1 MRTGAFLTAALVSA
15 MLGGAAQAETIVI
28 KQRGRTF
35 EPAAVEITA
44 GDTIRIVN
52 DDSPLLH
59 HAYLDTPAFSFDIGE
74 QEAGQSS
81 DVVFPVAGVFDVFCG
96 IHPKMKLRVTV
107 R

>member
-1 MRTGAFLTAALVSA
+1 MRTGAFLMAALASA
-15 MLGGAAQAETIVI
+15 MLIGAARAETIVI

-35 EPAAVEITA
+35 EPAAAEIGA

-59 HAYLDTPAFSFDIGE
+59 HAYLEAPDFSFDIGE
-74 QEAGQSS
+74 QEAGESS